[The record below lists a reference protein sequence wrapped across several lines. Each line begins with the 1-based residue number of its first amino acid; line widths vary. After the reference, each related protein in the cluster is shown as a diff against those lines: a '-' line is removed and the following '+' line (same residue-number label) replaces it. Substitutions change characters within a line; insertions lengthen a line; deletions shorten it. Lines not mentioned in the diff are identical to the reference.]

1 MWFWLGTSK
10 LLAQQLKNA
19 YSVFVKDIIPIYKL
33 EEYDLDEIDLIIT
46 TLHLDNSF
54 SKPIVQ
60 VNTILSNEDKI
71 NLQKAGLQEQ
81 QRKIRFSNL
90 IKIIE
95 KNTLITDLEH

>member
-1 MWFWLGTSK
+1 MEITSDEIAFLGTHFKSAIDKNFSLEKKVLIVCGFGYGTSK

-54 SKPIVQ
+54 SKPLVQ
-60 VNTILSNEDKI
+60 VNTILSNDDE
-71 NLQKAGLQEQ
+71 
-81 QRKIRFSNL
+81 
-90 IKIIE
+90 IK
-95 KNTLITDLEH
+95 